1 MFVMAPNSPN
11 DICLK
16 TEEWRQFTPQGSAV
30 PQSRWSNTYHL
41 HLQCVRFKYPYF
53 DPHTTVVE
61 DNVRARMLDAHKKL
75 TFCELGLSLYIDANT
90 Y

>member
-1 MFVMAPNSPN
+1 MYVMAPNSPN

-61 DNVRARMLDAHKKL
+61 DNVRARMLDAHKQL
-75 TFCELGLSLYIDANT
+75 TFCELGLSL
-90 Y
+90 